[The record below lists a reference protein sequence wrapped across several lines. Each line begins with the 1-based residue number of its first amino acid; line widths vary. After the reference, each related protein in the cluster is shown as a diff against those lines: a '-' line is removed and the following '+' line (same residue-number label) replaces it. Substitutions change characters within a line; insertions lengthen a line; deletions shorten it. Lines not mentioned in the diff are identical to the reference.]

1 LNFWQIVILFNHSSI
16 LSYYLKAIAMLQA
29 LAEFHFFRPYHLL
42 NDPRL
47 SKHDRSIRAINL
59 FQTFWESKVPRIGD
73 AEPEGWASFNAIETN
88 IDDWIDYEC
97 MFF

>member
-47 SKHDRSIRAINL
+47 SKHDRSIRALNE
-59 FQTFWESKVPRIGD
+59 FQTFWEYGVPRIGD
-73 AEPEGWASFNAIETN
+73 TTSSAEGWASFNATETN
-88 IDDWIDYEC
+88 KDEWIDDEC
-97 MFF
+97 L